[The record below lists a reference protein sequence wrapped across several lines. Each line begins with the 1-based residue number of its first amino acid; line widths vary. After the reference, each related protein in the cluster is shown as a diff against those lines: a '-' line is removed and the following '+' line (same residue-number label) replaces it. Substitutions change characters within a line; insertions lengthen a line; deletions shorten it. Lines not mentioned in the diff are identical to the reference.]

1 MYSVTTKAEFDAAH
15 FLAGYPGK
23 CKNLHGHRWSIEAT
37 LKGEELDEL
46 GMLVDFTDIKRDLKE
61 ICDNFDHSLIM
72 KKDSLKPATLEALM
86 DEGFKINIM
95 DFMPT
100 AEGFAKFFFEE
111 LEKKNYPIVEIKV
124 YETPKN
130 YAIYTK

>member
-1 MYSVTTKAEFDAAH
+1 MYSVTTKGEFDAAH

-46 GMLVDFTDIKRDLKE
+46 GMLVDFTDIKKDLKE
-61 ICDNFDHSLIM
+61 LCDNLDHSLIM
-72 KKDSLKPATLEALM
+72 KKDSLKPATFAALM
-86 DEGFKINIM
+86 DEGFKINVM
-95 DFMPT
+95 DFIPT
-100 AEGFAKFFFEE
+100 AENFAKYFFDE
-111 LEKKNYPIVEIKV
+111 LEKKKYPIVEVKV

-130 YAIYTK
+130 YATYTK